1 MRNEEVV
8 KAFSRR
14 EEAKSS
20 TGSLQSTGDCLYSY
34 HTCIAEF
41 NNEGKLYINL
51 TKYSTTTSH
60 HQTLVNKHLFNSAH
74 RFLYNIERNKVHIIP
89 THERR

>member
-8 KAFSRR
+8 KAFHRR
-14 EEAKSS
+14 EEAKNS
-20 TGSLQSTGDCLYSY
+20 TGSLWTTGDCLYSY
-34 HTCIAEF
+34 FTCIAEF
-41 NNEGKLYINL
+41 NNEGELYINL

-60 HQTLVNKHLFNSAH
+60 HQALVNKHLFNSAN